1 MSEQLGKLVLRLGLG
16 GLILFHG
23 VHKLLTGLDPV
34 KTLLTSHHLPEA
46 LAYGVY
52 LGEIVAPVL
61 IIVGLFTRIGGVLIA
76 LEVLVLVVLGGIPQ
90 VVAISPDGGYALE
103 VAALYFTAALSVAL
117 LGAGRISLGRGPWS

>member
-1 MSEQLGKLVLRLGLG
+1 MSEQFGKLVLRLGLG

-46 LAYGVY
+46 LSYGVY

-61 IIVGLFTRIGGVLIA
+61 IILGLFTRIGGLLIA
-76 LEVLVLVVLGGIPQ
+76 LEVVALVVLGGIPQ
-90 VVAISPDGGYALE
+90 VVGISADGGYALE
-103 VAALYFTAALSVAL
+103 MEALYFTAAVSVAL
-117 LGAGRISLGRGPWS
+117 LGAGRISLGRGYWS

>member
-1 MSEQLGKLVLRLGLG
+1 MRLGLG

-46 LAYGVY
+46 LSYVVY

-61 IIVGLFTRIGGVLIA
+61 IILGLFTRVGGLLIA
-76 LEVLVLVVLGGIPQ
+76 LEVLALVVLGGIPQ
-90 VVAISPDGGYALE
+90 VVAISADGGYALE
-103 VAALYFTAALSVAL
+103 LEALYFTAAVSVAL
-117 LGAGRISLGRGPWS
+117 LGAGRIGLGRGYWS

>member
-34 KTLLTSHHLPEA
+34 KTLLASHNLPEV

-52 LGEIVAPVL
+52 LGEIVAPAL
-61 IIVGLFTRIGGVLIA
+61 IILGLFTRVGAFFIA
-76 LEVLVLVVLGGIPQ
+76 LEVLALVVLGGIPQ
-90 VVAISPDGGYALE
+90 VVTISADGGYGLE
-103 VAALYFTAALSVAL
+103 IEALYFTSAVAVML
-117 LGAGRISLGRGPWS
+117 IGAGRLSLGRGRWS